1 MRAAA
6 LFFYLRSTKYDK
18 IVVTEFVMLSIN
30 LTILHTWRNKMF
42 KKITT
47 LITCGAIA
55 FSLAACGSQDKTAT
69 EANTPKQEEKK
80 PSQKEINETFKKEA
94 VKGDFVE
101 FNSDNPPTDK
111 KVFFEGKI
119 DKLLSAVEK
128 ELKTS
133 DYFMLKTEE
142 NGGIGVFKVL
152 NADIDNTN
160 KEHFKEGDTVRV
172 YGKFMEKDALTG
184 MPTIASPLIERV
196 Q

>member
-1 MRAAA
+1 
-6 LFFYLRSTKYDK
+6 
-18 IVVTEFVMLSIN
+18 ML
-30 LTILHTWRNKMF
+30 

-47 LITCGAIA
+47 IITCGAIA
-55 FSLAACGSQDKTAT
+55 FSLSACGSQENKAAQIDK
-69 EANTPKQEEKK
+69 PKQEEKG
-80 PSQKEINETFKKEA
+80 PSQKEINDTFKKEA
-94 VKGDFVE
+94 VKGDFIE
-101 FNSDNPPTDK
+101 FNSDTPPKDK

-142 NGGIGVFKVL
+142 NDGIGVFKVL

-184 MPTIASPLIERV
+184 MPTIASPLIERMP
-196 Q
+196 

>member
-1 MRAAA
+1 
-6 LFFYLRSTKYDK
+6 
-18 IVVTEFVMLSIN
+18 
-30 LTILHTWRNKMF
+30 MF

-69 EANTPKQEEKK
+69 ETNTPKQEEKK
-80 PSQKEINETFKKEA
+80 PSQKEINESFKKEA
-94 VKGDFVE
+94 VKGEFVE
-101 FNSDNPPTDK
+101 FNSDNPPADK